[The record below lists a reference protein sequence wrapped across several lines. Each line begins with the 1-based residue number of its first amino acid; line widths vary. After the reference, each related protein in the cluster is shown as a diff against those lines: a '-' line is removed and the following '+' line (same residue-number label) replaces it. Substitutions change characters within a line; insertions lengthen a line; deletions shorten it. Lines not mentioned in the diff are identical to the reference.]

1 MRRLPAVVF
10 AVVPALLILLARP
23 GAAAGGFPAG
33 PPDDP
38 GYAPVENGAPVSCL
52 TTSAPGGEQHNLY
65 SFIPRCTP
73 GAKDPE
79 GAAGMS
85 VDTAWRDYTTGSPD
99 TVIAYVEA
107 GINWHAGDVADLA
120 DKVFLNTG
128 ELPKPA
134 GSAAYDRDGD
144 GTVTA
149 ADYAEDPRV
158 HDANG
163 NGVIDP
169 EDLIAAFSDGRDD
182 DGNGFTDDISG
193 WDFYDDQ
200 NDPATPDSTYDH
212 ANNQQRV
219 AAARTD
225 NGRFGAGI
233 CPKCRLLPIRAGD
246 EALDRT
252 DDLAAAWLY
261 AGRAGA
267 KVIVSTTADL
277 GYSSAMRRAVDKLW
291 NDGVLMVESSNDFD
305 STDHQGGM
313 FWPHVI
319 PGNGLVANTA
329 GAPGALANALTSTYR
344 ERSNLTSF
352 GAKAMFSVATTGGS
366 TSESTPTTGGL
377 FGLLLSYGAQAAEEK
392 KIDGPLTNAEA
403 VQVLRATSSDVDDAS
418 LGWPGRPG
426 WDRQYGYGRPN
437 AAKALAAV
445 AKGDIPPAT
454 WIDGPDW
461 YTLYDPAT
469 TSSVPVTGHVE
480 ARRAKSFRYEL
491 GFAPGIEPAD
501 SAFIKA
507 GDGQGTG
514 TYAGKV
520 GTLDLTRL
528 PTSFWDKAYTTP
540 DDKELSASEQ
550 YTVTLR
556 LRVWDDA
563 GRMGE
568 ERRAIAVH
576 HDATLR
582 TGFPLRFGIGGES
595 QPALADLRGTGHE
608 VIVFG
613 DADGRVHA
621 VDGVSGQELS
631 GWPATTSASRTRIPG
646 FDAGHEPVIAPVAV
660 GDLFHDGH
668 QEVVATSTTGRT
680 YVFDAQGR
688 LLPGWPKTLDTGVT
702 RPAIPRPALAYTRLP
717 HQGATA
723 SPVLTDLD
731 GRPGLEIVQAGWDGR
746 LHAWHADGSDVPGWP
761 VTVADPPKP
770 ASGLTAI
777 DDAKLDATPAVADL
791 DGDHR
796 PEIVV
801 RSQHSESHGAG
812 IQALGANYV
821 YAYHADGSPVKGWP
835 VRLPSIVTYY
845 GSAQEF
851 ITEAANSPAVADVDG
866 DGKDEVA
873 TGPSFSATF
882 LVGGDGTIRGAYGPL
897 NNPASALLSRDA
909 TAVRTLLTG
918 SSPSAALDLPA
929 SFTTSGAF
937 GRFGGDGRLGYAESG
952 SGAVSL
958 VAALLYPGSGT
969 AIGNYER
976 GYDAATTLPV
986 TGYPRARAGLDFLGA
1001 PLVADVTG
1009 DGRAEVVDGGDT
1021 STVHAFT
1028 GSGQAAGFPKF
1039 TGGWTLFSPSAGDLD
1054 GDGRTDLVTTTRE
1067 GYLFAWRTDG
1077 RPDAESWAYHHDEW
1091 RTGRY
1096 GTDTRPPG
1104 APRDIRRDGTTVSF
1118 VAPGD
1123 DWYAGRAATYRVDAD
1138 GQVSTVAATVDAGG
1152 RQSLTVP
1159 AGAQKIVIQAVDD
1172 AGNLGLPATL

>member
-1 MRRLPAVVF
+1 MRRLPGVVC
-10 AVVPALLILLARP
+10 AVVPALLLMLARP
-23 GAAAGGFPAG
+23 AAADPFPAG
-33 PPDDP
+33 PPNDP
-38 GYAPVENGAPVSCL
+38 GYAPVENGAPLSCL
-52 TTSAPGGEQHNLY
+52 TTAAPGGEQHNLY
-65 SFIPRCTP
+65 SFIPKCTP
-73 GAKDPE
+73 AAKDPE

-85 VDTAWRDYTTGSPD
+85 VDAAWRDYTTGSPD

-107 GINWHAGDVADLA
+107 GINWHNGDVADLA
-120 DKVFLNTG
+120 NKVYLNTG

-134 GSAAYDRDGD
+134 GSDTYDRDGD
-144 GTVTA
+144 GAVTA
-149 ADYAEDPRV
+149 ADYAADPRV
-158 HDANG
+158 HDTNG

-169 EDLIAAFSDGRDD
+169 EDLIVAFSDGKDD
-182 DGNGFTDDISG
+182 DGDGFTDDISG

-200 NDPATPDSTYDH
+200 NDPATPDSTYGH
-212 ANNQQRV
+212 ANDQQRV

-225 NGRFGAGI
+225 NGKLGAGI

-291 NDGVLMVESSNDFD
+291 NDGVVMVESSNDFD

-313 FWPHVI
+313 FWPHVV
-319 PGNGLVANTA
+319 PGNGLVANAA
-329 GAPGALANALTSTYR
+329 GASGALANALTSTYR

-352 GAKAMFSVATTGGS
+352 GAKAMFSVATLGGS

-377 FGLLLSYGAQAAEEK
+377 FGLLLSYGAQAAKEK
-392 KIDGPLTNAEA
+392 KIDRPLTNAEA
-403 VQVLRATSSDVDDAS
+403 VQVLRATASDVDDAS
-418 LGWPGRPG
+418 LGWAGRPG

-454 WIDGPDW
+454 WIESPDW
-461 YTLYDPAT
+461 YSLYDPAT
-469 TSSVPVTGHVE
+469 TSSVPVTGHVD
-480 ARRAKSFRYEL
+480 ASRAKSFHYRLE
-491 GFAPGIEPAD
+491 FAPGIEPAD
-501 SAFIKA
+501 SAFITA

-514 TYAGKV
+514 TYDGKV
-520 GTLDLTRL
+520 GTLDLTKL
-528 PTSFWDKAYTTP
+528 PQSFWSKAYSMP
-540 DDKELSASEQ
+540 DDKELSSTEQ

-576 HDATLR
+576 HDDTLR
-582 TGFPLRFGIGGES
+582 AGFPQHFGIGGES
-595 QPALADLRGTGHE
+595 QPALADLQATGHQA
-608 VIVFG
+608 IVFG

-621 VDGVSGQELS
+621 IDGVSGTELP
-631 GWPATTSASRTRIPG
+631 GWPATTNAGQTRVPG
-646 FDAGHEPVIAPVAV
+646 FDPGHEPIIAPVAV
-660 GDLFHDGH
+660 GDLFHDGR
-668 QEVVATSTTGRT
+668 QEVVVTSTTGRT

-702 RPAIPRPALAYTRLP
+702 KPAIPRPALAYTRLP

-723 SPVLTDLD
+723 CPVLVDLD
-731 GRPGLEIVQAGWDGR
+731 GKPGLEIVQAGWDGR

-791 DGDHR
+791 DGDHQ

-835 VRLPSIVTYY
+835 VRVPSIITFY

-882 LVGGDGTIRGAYGPL
+882 LIGGDGAIRGAYGPL
-897 NNPASALLSRDA
+897 NNPASALLGHDA
-909 TAVRTLLTG
+909 AAVRALLTG
-918 SSPSAALDLPA
+918 SSPTPAVDLPA

-937 GRFGGDGRLGYAESG
+937 GRFGDAGRLGYAESG

-958 VAALLYPGSGT
+958 IAALLYPGSGT
-969 AIGNYER
+969 AIANYER

-986 TGYPRARAGLDFLGA
+986 SGYPHARAGLDFLGA
-1001 PLVADVTG
+1001 PLIADVTG
-1009 DGRAEVVDGGDT
+1009 DGKAEVVDGGDT

-1028 GSGQAAGFPKF
+1028 PSGQAAGFPKF

-1067 GYLFAWRTDG
+1067 GYLFAWKTDG
-1077 RPDAESWAYHHDEW
+1077 KPDAESWTYHHDEW

-1104 APRDIRRDGTTVSF
+1104 APQDLRRDGTTVSF

-1123 DWYAGRAATYRVDAD
+1123 DGNAGRAATYRVSAD
-1138 GQVSTVAATVDAGG
+1138 GRVSTATATVGAGG

-1159 AGAQKIVIQAVDD
+1159 AGARKVVVQAVDD
-1172 AGNLGLPATL
+1172 AGNLGPAAVL